1 MAVKVCQQIE
11 HAWKMKPKYSLGLA
25 EKQQEVVRCY
35 GSDMQYLLD
44 FLVTCKQGG
53 ILDAL

>member
-11 HAWKMKPKYSLGLA
+11 HARKMKPKYSSGLA
-25 EKQQEVVRCY
+25 EKQQEVARCY
-35 GSDMQYLLD
+35 GPDVQCLLD

-53 ILDAL
+53 ILGAL